1 MSDDNRISRRRS
13 LKGIAATGTFIAGA
27 GIGANSVSAG
37 KKDKA
42 DEKKETDREK
52 TPKEKEHAKGKKEDP
67 DGVADVVGVDKLD
80 FQQCHSVAILF
91 DQEYVEAVASDD
103 GIVKGLRIRLYNAR
117 HDRVE
122 NYDRTV
128 TIGDLR
134 SSTLHGE
141 DDVGDVFAYTFN
153 VYQFFDR
160 PIGAGD
166 SIVAVT
172 MDGTTFQNP
181 NACAEP
187 YQRTFE
193 GEGVFDLDDISLQAV
208 CVDSERGLARY
219 RVRNGNHTQIEA
231 VYDVEDTDE
240 SGTIAVEPYSAT
252 YFEVAA
258 PEGEAT
264 VSIAADGETLD
275 ERESAI
281 ETECVPRDSIALN
294 AECYDPVEGAARF
307 YVHNGTDRDLTFVI
321 YVAETGAT
329 GRITVEDSL
338 ASAETFW
345 VPAPDGEASVS
356 LYYEGEVVGADVSD
370 PDDTC

>member
-37 KKDKA
+37 TKDEK
-42 DEKKETDREK
+42 DEKKEKDREK
-52 TPKEKEHAKGKKEDP
+52 TPKEKEHEKEKEDP
-67 DGVADVVGVDKLD
+67 DGVADIVGVDELD
-80 FQQCHSVAILF
+80 FQQCHSMAILF
-91 DQEYVEAVASDD
+91 DQEYVEAVAGDD
-103 GIVKGLRIRLYNAR
+103 GILKTLRIRMYNAQ
-117 HDRVE
+117 HDRIE

-128 TIGDLR
+128 TIADLR
-134 SSTLHGE
+134 SSTLHGQ

-160 PIGAGD
+160 PIGPAD
-166 SIVAVT
+166 RIVAVT
-172 MDGTTFQNP
+172 MDETTIQNP
-181 NACAEP
+181 NECAEP

-193 GEGVFDLDDISLQAV
+193 GEGVFDHDDISLQAV
-208 CVDSERGLARY
+208 CVDSERGMARY
-219 RVRNGNHTQIEA
+219 RVRNGNHTQIGV
-231 VYDVEDTDE
+231 VYDVAGTDE
-240 SGTIAVEPYSAT
+240 SGTVAVEPYSAT

-275 ERESAI
+275 ERESATG
-281 ETECVPRDSIALN
+281 TECIPRDSIAFN
-294 AECYDPVEGAARF
+294 AECYDPDEGAARF

-345 VPAPDGEASVS
+345 VPAPEGEASVS

>member
-1 MSDDNRISRRRS
+1 MSDDKRISRRNS

-27 GIGANSVSAG
+27 GIGANPVSAG
-37 KKDKA
+37 KKDEK
-42 DEKKETDREK
+42 DEKKEK
-52 TPKEKEHAKGKKEDP
+52 TPKQKEHEKKEKEDP
-67 DGVADVVGVDKLD
+67 DGIADIEGVDELV
-80 FQQCHSVAILF
+80 FQQCHGMAILF
-91 DQEYVEAVASDD
+91 DQEYAEAVADDD
-103 GIVKGLRIRLYNAR
+103 GVLKSLRIRMYNAA
-117 HDRVE
+117 HDRIE

-128 TIGDLR
+128 TIDDLR
-134 SSTLHGE
+134 SSTLFGE

-160 PIGAGD
+160 PIGPGD
-166 SIVAVT
+166 RIVAVT
-172 MDGTTFQNP
+172 MDETTFQNP
-181 NACAEP
+181 NECAEP

-208 CVDSERGLARY
+208 CVDSERGMARY
-219 RVRNGNHTQIEA
+219 RVQNGNHTQIGV
-231 VYDVEDTDE
+231 VYDVAGTDE
-240 SGTIAVEPYSAT
+240 SGTVAVEPYSAT

-275 ERESAI
+275 ERESATG
-281 ETECVPRDSIALN
+281 TECIPRDSIAFN
-294 AECYDPVEGAARF
+294 AECYDPDEGAARF

-338 ASAETFW
+338 ASAETFY
-345 VPAPDGEASVS
+345 VPAPDGEASVA
-356 LYYEGEVVGADVSD
+356 LYYEGEVVGAAESD
-370 PDDTC
+370 PDDVC